1 MTFEKLFSS
10 LVSRYMC
17 ILKLLI
23 YCRFGCY
30 EVLDSLCRPGYSSQ
44 HVSFIFVRKKK
55 FLFLMLIILSSYR
68 NFLPTYSSVLLVNG
82 MVSALKALPGNIEL
96 AKKARLLNC
105 LTENDKKVSF

>member
-1 MTFEKLFSS
+1 
-10 LVSRYMC
+10 
-17 ILKLLI
+17 
-23 YCRFGCY
+23 
-30 EVLDSLCRPGYSSQ
+30 
-44 HVSFIFVRKKK
+44 
-55 FLFLMLIILSSYR
+55 MLIILSSYR